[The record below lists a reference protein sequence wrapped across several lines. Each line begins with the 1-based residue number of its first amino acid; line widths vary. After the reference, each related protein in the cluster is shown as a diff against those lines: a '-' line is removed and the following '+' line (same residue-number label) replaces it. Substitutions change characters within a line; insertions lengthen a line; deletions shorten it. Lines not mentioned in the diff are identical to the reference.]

1 MGSSP
6 AELEGA
12 MGKRLIGMLI
22 VVSVCY
28 LSAGVQ
34 AATFNVNSPAAFQ
47 TVLTTAQANGQDDTI
62 NVAAGTYTIGST
74 LVYETVENF
83 SLTIVGAGVSSA
95 ILDGGDAVQIMR
107 LSGEGNGDISV
118 TGLTF
123 QRGRVSDLAGFGAA
137 LFVLNSTSGSITVDQ
152 CLATNC
158 TAIRNTAGA
167 WLGAIHGNITVT
179 NSSFTH
185 NSCDDGTA
193 DDGCGLYLYFDTAA
207 ATGNAILRNNNISYN
222 TLNTN
227 PSPVGNCDGGG
238 LMIYHLGT
246 SGAAPSITLDNNT
259 ISNNLSY
266 EGAGGASLHIL
277 HQEATVTLSGNTF
290 SENTAGPLPSGV
302 PIQIFGGG
310 IHVYLDGGDVTL
322 TKNQFLNN
330 RNLDPFGMGAGLCL
344 DNLPTGTL
352 LMTDNVFV
360 GNQNAGLGGGAVV
373 NPGSGVTSAVIANNL
388 FVNNQAGVGES
399 DGSAGGISIS
409 SDSHV
414 NLINNTFYNNTADDA
429 GGMSFYA
436 EGAASI
442 ASLYNEVY
450 WGNTPNSIAVFGA
463 GPVQAIYS
471 NIDGGSSEPYFGTGC
486 IDADPVFFNASN
498 PPGTDGVYATLDD
511 GLHLTAGSPSMNKG
525 SNAAVPATLTT
536 DIVGQTRIQGGTVDM
551 GAYEGVAG
559 TSPMPPCSECSTSPV
574 ILTNVTFNSGTSCEC
589 NDTTSITIGI
599 GVSIKSGATVTFK
612 APIVH
617 VNPGFRAENGSI
629 VSIVNK

>member
-1 MGSSP
+1 M
-6 AELEGA
+6 
-12 MGKRLIGMLI
+12 
-22 VVSVCY
+22 
-28 LSAGVQ
+28 
-34 AATFNVNSPAAFQ
+34 
-47 TVLTTAQANGQDDTI
+47 
-62 NVAAGTYTIGST
+62 
-74 LVYETVENF
+74 
-83 SLTIVGAGVSSA
+83 
-95 ILDGGDAVQIMR
+95 
-107 LSGEGNGDISV
+107 
-118 TGLTF
+118 
-123 QRGRVSDLAGFGAA
+123 
-137 LFVLNSTSGSITVDQ
+137 
-152 CLATNC
+152 
-158 TAIRNTAGA
+158 
-167 WLGAIHGNITVT
+167 
-179 NSSFTH
+179 
-185 NSCDDGTA
+185 
-193 DDGCGLYLYFDTAA
+193 
-207 ATGNAILRNNNISYN
+207 
-222 TLNTN
+222 
-227 PSPVGNCDGGG
+227 
-238 LMIYHLGT
+238 
-246 SGAAPSITLDNNT
+246 
-259 ISNNLSY
+259 
-266 EGAGGASLHIL
+266 
-277 HQEATVTLSGNTF
+277 TLSGNTF

-322 TKNQFLNN
+322 TNNQFLNN
-330 RNLDPFGMGAGLCL
+330 RNLDPFGIGAGLCL

-360 GNQNAGLGGGAVV
+360 GNQNAGLDGGAVV

-409 SDSHV
+409 SNSHV

-429 GGMSFYA
+429 EGMSFYA
-436 EGAASI
+436 EVAANI

-463 GPVQAIYS
+463 GPVQATYS

-525 SNAAVPATLTT
+525 SNATVPATLTT
-536 DIVGQTRIQGGTVDM
+536 DIAGQARIQTGTVDM

-589 NDTTSITIGI
+589 SDTTSITIGI
-599 GVSIKSGATVTFK
+599 EVSIKSGATVTFK